1 MKRLIAPILLVAA
14 LAACGKSENKSAEAV
29 PAAAPVPAVV
39 QGPAPGK
46 WRMTTSMNGQA
57 MPSMEICIDKQM
69 TFEDSQQMQKEAGIT
84 CSEQSYRRD
93 LTGKIIG
100 HSVCQ
105 SDSMKMTTDMVVT
118 GDMNTAYVMENT
130 TTMEPAPAPNMG
142 TMKMS
147 AKAERIGDCTP
158 AK

>member
-1 MKRLIAPILLVAA
+1 MKRLVAPILLVAA
-14 LAACGKSENKSAEAV
+14 LAACGKQEAGQE
-29 PAAAPVPAVV
+29 AAAPVAAVPAVV

-69 TFEDSQQMQKEAGIT
+69 TFEDAQAMQKESGIT

-105 SDSMKMTTDMVVT
+105 SDNMKMTTDMVVT
-118 GDMNTAYVMENT
+118 GDMNSAYVMENT

-158 AK
+158 TQ